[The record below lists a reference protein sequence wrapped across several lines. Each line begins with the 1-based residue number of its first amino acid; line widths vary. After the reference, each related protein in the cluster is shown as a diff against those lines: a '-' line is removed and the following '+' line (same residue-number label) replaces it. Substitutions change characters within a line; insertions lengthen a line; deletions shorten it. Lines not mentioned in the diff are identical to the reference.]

1 MACKAVDFVIIDC
14 RMLRF
19 LKSNLVCIERKGNE
33 MKRSDDTKIYQNDKS
48 SRLDNNQSSN
58 IIGFAAFKEKKAD
71 DEYKKAINNILA
83 RAQKVDW

>member
-1 MACKAVDFVIIDC
+1 
-14 RMLRF
+14 
-19 LKSNLVCIERKGNE
+19 

-48 SRLDNNQSSN
+48 PRLDNNQSSN